1 VLEKAQR
8 AIYSSDV
15 VRPVPS
21 LLQRKYFLRSRD
33 RSSERVKVA
42 PELRHLVEFRR
53 LNFMDAEYGLGEQAD
68 AIFCRNVLIYFDR
81 PTQES
86 ILSKL
91 CRNLVPAGFLFVG
104 HSESLHDMNL
114 PLQPVAPALYRRTNG
129 GV

>member
-1 VLEKAQR
+1 
-8 AIYSSDV
+8 
-15 VRPVPS
+15 
-21 LLQRKYFLRSRD
+21 
-33 RSSERVKVA
+33 VKVA